1 MSGKKFESLDLESR
15 LHRSRGRTGRTHSA
29 NVKLTRA
36 ELSELEAAAK
46 SQQKAL
52 GECARDVLL
61 EHARPQPSMR
71 ALFTEIVA
79 IRSAMN
85 TSFAHLAGGKLTD
98 KAIAQ
103 ITEELRIKKHSLA
116 REVLEQYTI
125 TGEE

>member
-1 MSGKKFESLDLESR
+1 
-15 LHRSRGRTGRTHSA
+15 
-29 NVKLTRA
+29 
-36 ELSELEAAAK
+36 
-46 SQQKAL
+46 
-52 GECARDVLL
+52 
-61 EHARPQPSMR
+61 MR

-98 KAIAQ
+98 NAIAQ